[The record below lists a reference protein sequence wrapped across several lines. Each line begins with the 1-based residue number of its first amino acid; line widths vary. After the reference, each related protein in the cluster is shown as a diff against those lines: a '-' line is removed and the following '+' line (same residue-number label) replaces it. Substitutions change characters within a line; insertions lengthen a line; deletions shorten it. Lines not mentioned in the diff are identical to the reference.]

1 MSFFGFGG
9 GVSFNAAKDIP
20 SLAGKV
26 ILVTG
31 GTNGLGRESV
41 KEFARH
47 EPERIYLAARSLER
61 AQTTIEEIRKEV
73 PNAPPIEPIELDL
86 ASLASVK
93 AAAAAFASKSQRL
106 DILMLNA
113 GIMMVPHGVTK
124 DGYELQF
131 GTNHVGHAALAK
143 LLLPTLLRT
152 AERPGADVR
161 VVVLTSAGL
170 GMAPRV
176 GVDFDALKTPSTDT
190 RSFTLY
196 GQSKLA
202 NALYAQELA
211 RKYPQLRV
219 SSIHPGGVSTNLA
232 QPLANSNIFLKALLS
247 LAPYVLT
254 SVQSGARNQ
263 LWASVSKDVVNGEY
277 YTPVGKV
284 GTGMGV
290 DLVKDTEL
298 AGRLWDWT
306 EKELKEHGI

>member
-9 GVSFNAAKDIP
+9 GVSFNASKDIP

-61 AQTTIEEIRKEV
+61 ARTTIAEIQKEV

-113 GIMMVPHGVTK
+113 GIMMVPHDVTK
-124 DGYELQF
+124 DGYEIQF

-152 AERPGADVR
+152 AEQPGADVR

-170 GMAPRV
+170 GMAPAV
-176 GVDFDALKTPSTDT
+176 GVNFDEVKTSGTSSRT
-190 RSFTLY
+190 FTLY
-196 GQSKLA
+196 GQSKIA
-202 NALYAQELA
+202 NALYAKEFA
-211 RKYPQLRV
+211 RKYPQLRI
-219 SSIHPGGVSTNLA
+219 SSIHPGGVATNLA
-232 QPLANSNIFLKALLS
+232 EPLANSNFFLKALLS

-254 SVQSGARNQ
+254 TVQSGARNQ
-263 LWASVSKDVVNGEY
+263 LWGSVSKDVVNGEY

-284 GTGMGV
+284 GSGLRV
-290 DLVKDTEL
+290 DLLKDDEL